1 MDPPSIFASPCYV
14 EPMPA
19 PRPRRRAAPAGSLLL
34 VVAALT
40 CAAAPALAQAP
51 PGVVAAAASSVATPP
66 PAPAVPEAAPDSP
79 RASLKRFLDLC
90 RAGEYA
96 DAAEYLDLA
105 EADKS
110 RGPLLAR
117 HLNAV
122 LERRLGGKLDEI
134 SPLALGNPSD
144 RLPPGV
150 EEIGGV
156 AGRAGPEPV
165 RLIRRNGPNGP
176 RWVFSRNS
184 VDKIED
190 WYGHLRDRWLQ
201 DLLPEQLLR
210 RGPKDL
216 VWWQWIALPLLFA
229 AALGLGH
236 ALGYL
241 TRLALGAVAK
251 RTKAK
256 WDQSLLTRLG
266 APLTLAWAVAAV
278 DLAYPF
284 LEVFPS
290 AEAFIERVLR
300 AGFFLA
306 LFWFAIRGIEITGE
320 RVLEHPTTRESPAA
334 RSLIPLA
341 TKVVKIA
348 AIAIAAIAV
357 LSEFGYPVTSL
368 VAGLGIGGVAIALAA
383 QKTVENLF
391 GSLSI
396 GVDQPFRVGD
406 YITVD
411 TVSGTVESIGLRS
424 TRIRT
429 LDRTLVTL
437 PNGKLADMRVESFAG
452 RDRIRFV
459 CVLALARST
468 RAAVVRDVLVAARAL
483 LQNHPKVWP
492 ELSVALARLG
502 ESSLDVEI
510 TAWFTTTDTAEYAEL
525 REGVLLALLDLV
537 EQAGA
542 SLAYPTRTMRLDPG

>member
-1 MDPPSIFASPCYV
+1 MPPSC
-14 EPMPA
+14 
-19 PRPRRRAAPAGSLLL
+19 PRGRVAPAGSLLL
-34 VVAALT
+34 VVAAL
-40 CAAAPALAQAP
+40 ALVPAPAHADPRPA
-51 PGVVAAAASSVATPP
+51 VAAAASGASATPP
-66 PAPAVPEAAPDSP
+66 PAVPEPAPDSP

-96 DAAEYLDLA
+96 DAADYLDLA
-105 EADKS
+105 EADRA

-122 LERRLGGKLDEI
+122 LERRLGGKLDEV
-134 SPLALGNPSD
+134 SPLPLGNRSD
-144 RLPPGV
+144 KLPPGV
-150 EEIGGV
+150 EEIGGI
-156 AGRAGPEPV
+156 AGRSGVEPV
-165 RLIRRNGPNGP
+165 RLVRRPGPDGA
-176 RWVFSRNS
+176 RWIFSRRS
-184 VDKIED
+184 VEKIDD

-201 DLLPEQLLR
+201 DLLPEVLLR

-229 AALGLGH
+229 LAVGLGNV
-236 ALGYL
+236 LGYL
-241 TRLALGAVAK
+241 TRGAIARLAAHT
-251 RTKAK
+251 RTKLDAP
-256 WDQSLLTRLG
+256 LLARLG

-284 LEVFPS
+284 LELFPA
-290 AEAFIERVLR
+290 AEAFLERVLR

-320 RVLEHPTTRESPAA
+320 RVLDHPTTKENPAA
-334 RSLIPLA
+334 RSLIPLV
-341 TKVVKIA
+341 TKVAKIT
-348 AIAIAAIAV
+348 AIAIAVIAV
-357 LSEFGYPVTSL
+357 LSELGYPVTSL
-368 VAGLGIGGVAIALAA
+368 VAGLGIGGIALALAA

-396 GVDQPFRVGD
+396 GIDQPFRVGD

-429 LDRTLVTL
+429 LDRTRVTL

-459 CVLALARST
+459 CVLALT
-468 RAAVVRDVLVAARAL
+468 RGTKAAAVREVLLSARTL
-483 LQNHPKVWP
+483 LQDHPKVWP
-492 ELSVALARLG
+492 EIFVALARLS

-510 TAWFTTTDTAEYAEL
+510 TAWFLTTNGAEFNQL
-525 REGVLLALLDLV
+525 REDVLLRLLEIV
-537 EQAGA
+537 EKAGT
-542 SLAYPTRTMRLDPG
+542 SLSYPTRTVRLDPG

>member
-1 MDPPSIFASPCYV
+1 
-14 EPMPA
+14 MPA
-19 PRPRRRAAPAGSLLL
+19 SRPRRRAAPAGSSIFL
-34 VVAALT
+34 VAAL
-40 CAAAPALAQAP
+40 ALVAAPALADP
-51 PGVVAAAASSVATPP
+51 PRPTAVVVAAGSASATPP
-66 PAPAVPEAAPDSP
+66 APVVPEAAPDSP

-90 RAGEYA
+90 RGSEYA

-122 LERRLGGKLDEI
+122 LERRLGGKLDEV
-134 SPLALGNPSD
+134 SPLPLGNAGD
-144 RLPPGV
+144 KLPPGV
-150 EEIGGV
+150 EEIGGIT
-156 AGRAGPEPV
+156 GRSGNNEAV
-165 RLIRRNGPNGP
+165 RLLRRTGPDGV
-176 RWVFSRNS
+176 RWVISRSS
-184 VDKIED
+184 VEKIED
-190 WYGHLRDRWLQ
+190 WYAHLRDRWLQ
-201 DLLPEQLLR
+201 DHLPEVLLR

-229 AALGLGH
+229 AAVVLGNV
-236 ALGYL
+236 LGYL
-241 TRLALGAVAK
+241 TRRAVGAIAA
-251 RTKAK
+251 RTKTK
-256 WDQSLLTRLG
+256 WDQSLLTRFG

-284 LEVFPS
+284 LELFPA

-341 TKVVKIA
+341 TKVVKIT

-357 LSEFGYPVTSL
+357 LSELGYPVTSL

-459 CVLALARST
+459 CVLALT
-468 RAAVVRDVLVAARAL
+468 RGTSAAAVREVLLAARTL
-483 LQNHPKVWP
+483 LQDHPKVWP
-492 ELSVALARLG
+492 DLSVAFARLG

-510 TAWFTTTDTAEYAEL
+510 TAWFVTTDGAEFAQL
-525 REGVLLALLDLV
+525 REEVLLDLLEIV
-537 EQAGA
+537 EKAGS
-542 SLAYPTRTMRLDPG
+542 SLAYPTRTVRVDSL

>member
-1 MDPPSIFASPCYV
+1 
-14 EPMPA
+14 
-19 PRPRRRAAPAGSLLL
+19 LLL
-34 VVAALT
+34 VIAALAL
-40 CAAAPALAQAP
+40 AAAPALADPKPAAVVATASSAAAP
-51 PGVVAAAASSVATPP
+51 PAA
-66 PAPAVPEAAPDSP
+66 PEAAPDSP

-90 RAGEYA
+90 RAGEFA

-122 LERRLGGKLDEI
+122 LDRRLGGKLDEV
-134 SPLALGNPSD
+134 SPLSLGNPGD
-144 RLPPGV
+144 KLPPGV
-150 EEIGGV
+150 EEIGGL
-156 AGRAGPEPV
+156 AGRNGPEPV
-165 RLIRRNGPNGP
+165 RLIRRNGPDGA
-176 RWVFSRNS
+176 RWLFSRAS

-190 WYGHLRDRWLQ
+190 WYDHLHDRWLH
-201 DLLPEQLLR
+201 DILPEVLLR

-229 AALGLGH
+229 AALALGNV
-236 ALGYL
+236 LGYL
-241 TRLALGAVAK
+241 TRYAAGAFATRMK
-251 RTKAK
+251 SK
-256 WDQSLLTRLG
+256 WDQTLLKRLG

-341 TKVVKIA
+341 TKVVKIT
-348 AIAIAAIAV
+348 AIFIAAIAV
-357 LSEFGYPVTSL
+357 LSELGYPVTSL
-368 VAGLGIGGVAIALAA
+368 VAGLGIGGVALALAA

-406 YITVD
+406 DITVD

-429 LDRTLVTL
+429 PDRTLITL
-437 PNGKLADMRVESFAG
+437 PNGKLADMRVESFAE

-459 CVLALARST
+459 CVLALARSSSA
-468 RAAVVRDVLVAARAL
+468 AAVREVLLASRTL
-483 LQNHPKVWP
+483 LQDHPKVWP
-492 ELSVALARLG
+492 DLSVALARFG
-502 ESSLDVEI
+502 ESSFDVEI
-510 TAWFTTTDTAEYAEL
+510 TAWFVTTDGAEFVKL
-525 REGVLLALLDLV
+525 REDVLLDLLEIV
-537 EQAGA
+537 EKAGA
-542 SLAYPTRTMRLDPG
+542 SLAYPTRTVRLDPDPGASPRAEPRRDPAPGE

>member
-1 MDPPSIFASPCYV
+1 
-14 EPMPA
+14 MPA
-19 PRPRRRAAPAGSLLL
+19 SRPRRRAATAGSSL
-34 VVAALT
+34 VLVAVLGLV
-40 CAAAPALAQAP
+40 AAPALADPRPAA
-51 PGVVAAAASSVATPP
+51 VVAATATAPSATAPPAEPP
-66 PAPAVPEAAPDSP
+66 PAPDSP

-122 LERRLGGKLDEI
+122 LDRRLGGKLDEV
-134 SPLALGNPSD
+134 SPLSLGNPVD
-144 RLPPGV
+144 KLPPGV
-150 EEIGGV
+150 EEISGIT
-156 AGRAGPEPV
+156 GRSGTDPV
-165 RLIRRNGPNGP
+165 RFIRRNGPDGV
-176 RWVFSRNS
+176 RWLVSRGS

-201 DLLPEQLLR
+201 DLLPAPLLR

-229 AALGLGH
+229 AAVALGNV
-236 ALGYL
+236 LGYL
-241 TRLALGAVAK
+241 TRRAIGGLAG

-256 WDQSLLTRLG
+256 WDPTLLTRLG

-284 LEVFPS
+284 LELFPE
-290 AEAFIERVLR
+290 AEAFLERVLR

-306 LFWFAIRGIEITGE
+306 LFWFAIRGIDITGE

-341 TKVVKIA
+341 TKVVKIT
-348 AIAIAAIAV
+348 AIFIAAIAV
-357 LSEFGYPVTSL
+357 LSELGYPVTSL
-368 VAGLGIGGVAIALAA
+368 VAGLGIGGVALALAA

-411 TVSGTVESIGLRS
+411 TVSGHVESIGLRS

-459 CVLALARST
+459 CVLALT
-468 RAAVVRDVLVAARAL
+468 RDTSAAAVREVLVGARTL
-483 LQNHPKVWP
+483 LREHPRVFP
-492 ELSVALARLG
+492 DLSVVLARLG
-502 ESSLDVEI
+502 ESSLDVDI
-510 TAWFTTTDTAEYAEL
+510 AAWFTTTDWAEFLVL
-525 REGVLLALLDLV
+525 REEVLLGLLEIV
-537 EQAGA
+537 EKAGS
-542 SLAYPTRTMRLDPG
+542 SLAYPTRTLRVHPG

>member
-1 MDPPSIFASPCYV
+1 
-14 EPMPA
+14 MPA
-19 PRPRRRAAPAGSLLL
+19 SRPRRRAVTAGSSLLL
-34 VVAALT
+34 VAALGLL
-40 CAAAPALAQAP
+40 AAPALADPHPAA
-51 PGVVAAAASSVATPP
+51 VVAATATAPSATPP
-66 PAPAVPEAAPDSP
+66 PAEPPPAPDSP

-122 LERRLGGKLDEI
+122 LDRRLGGKLDEV
-134 SPLALGNPSD
+134 SPLSLGNSAD
-144 RLPPGV
+144 KLPPGV
-150 EEIGGV
+150 EEISGIT
-156 AGRAGPEPV
+156 GRSGTDPV
-165 RLIRRNGPNGP
+165 RFIRRNGPDGA
-176 RWVFSRNS
+176 RWLVSRGS

-201 DLLPEQLLR
+201 DLLPAPLLR

-229 AALGLGH
+229 AAVALGNV
-236 ALGYL
+236 LGYL
-241 TRLALGAVAK
+241 TRRAIGGLAV
-251 RTKAK
+251 RTRAK
-256 WDQSLLTRLG
+256 WDPTLLTRLG

-284 LEVFPS
+284 LELFPE
-290 AEAFIERVLR
+290 AEAFLERVLR

-306 LFWFAIRGIEITGE
+306 LFWFAIRGIDITGE

-341 TKVVKIA
+341 TKVVKIT
-348 AIAIAAIAV
+348 AIFIAAIAV
-357 LSEFGYPVTSL
+357 LSELGYPVTSL
-368 VAGLGIGGVAIALAA
+368 VAGLGIGGVALALAA

-459 CVLALARST
+459 AVLALSRST
-468 RAAVVRDVLVAARAL
+468 GAAAVREVLLGARTL
-483 LQNHPKVWP
+483 LQDHPKVWP
-492 ELSVALARLG
+492 EMSVAFARLG

-510 TAWFTTTDTAEYAEL
+510 TAWFVTTDSAEFVSL
-525 REGVLLALLDLV
+525 REEVLLGLLEIV
-537 EQAGA
+537 EKAGT
-542 SLAYPTRTMRLDPG
+542 SLAFPTRTVRLDIDPG

>member
-1 MDPPSIFASPCYV
+1 
-14 EPMPA
+14 
-19 PRPRRRAAPAGSLLL
+19 LLL
-34 VVAALT
+34 VVAAL
-40 CAAAPALAQAP
+40 ALPSAPALAQP
-51 PGVVAAAASSVATPP
+51 HPGAVVATASSAATPGP
-66 PAPAVPEAAPDSP
+66 TPAAPEPAPDSP

-90 RAGEYA
+90 RTGEYA

-134 SPLALGNPSD
+134 SPLPLGNRSD
-144 RLPPGV
+144 KLPPGV
-150 EEIGGV
+150 EEIGGISSRS
-156 AGRAGPEPV
+156 GTEPV
-165 RLIRRNGPNGP
+165 RLVRRPGPEGA
-176 RWVFSRNS
+176 RWVFSRAS

-190 WYGHLRDRWLQ
+190 WYGHLRDRWVQ
-201 DLLPEQLLR
+201 DLLPEVLLR

-229 AALGLGH
+229 AALALGNV
-236 ALGYL
+236 LGYL
-241 TRLALGAVAK
+241 TRQAVGALAK

-256 WDQSLLTRLG
+256 WDQSLLQRLG
-266 APLTLAWAVAAV
+266 APLTLAWAVAGV

-341 TKVVKIA
+341 TKVVKIT

-357 LSEFGYPVTSL
+357 LSELGYPVTSL

-429 LDRTLVTL
+429 PDRTLITL
-437 PNGKLADMRVESFAG
+437 PNGKLADMRVESFAE

-459 CVLALARST
+459 CVLALART
-468 RAAVVRDVLVAARAL
+468 TKAASVRDVLLAARTL
-483 LQNHPKVWP
+483 LQDHPKVWP
-492 ELSVALARLG
+492 DISVALARLG

-510 TAWFTTTDTAEYAEL
+510 TAWFVTTSAAEFTEL
-525 REGVLLALLDLV
+525 REEVLLALLDIV

-542 SLAYPTRTMRLDPG
+542 SLSYPTRTVRLAPGTDPA

>member
-1 MDPPSIFASPCYV
+1 
-14 EPMPA
+14 MPA
-19 PRPRRRAAPAGSLLL
+19 SRPRRRAATAGSSLLL
-34 VVAALT
+34 VVALGLV
-40 CAAAPALAQAP
+40 AAPALADPHPATI
-51 PGVVAAAASSVATPP
+51 VATAGSAATTTTPP
-66 PAPAVPEAAPDSP
+66 PAEPAPAPAPDSP

-122 LERRLGGKLDEI
+122 LDRRLGGKLDEI
-134 SPLALGNPSD
+134 SPQSLGNPGD
-144 RLPPGV
+144 KLPPGV
-150 EEIGGV
+150 EEIGGIT
-156 AGRAGPEPV
+156 GRSGNDPV
-165 RLIRRNGPNGP
+165 RLLRRNGPDGA
-176 RWVFSRNS
+176 RWMVSRGS
-184 VDKIED
+184 VEKIED

-201 DLLPEQLLR
+201 DLLPEVLLR

-229 AALGLGH
+229 AAVALGNV
-236 ALGYL
+236 LGYL
-241 TRLALGAVAK
+241 TRQAIGRLAA

-256 WDQSLLTRLG
+256 WDQTLLTRLG

-284 LEVFPS
+284 LELFPA
-290 AEAFIERVLR
+290 AEAFLERVLR

-306 LFWFAIRGIEITGE
+306 LFWFAIRGIDITGE

-341 TKVVKIA
+341 TKVVKIT
-348 AIAIAAIAV
+348 AIFIAAIAV
-357 LSEFGYPVTSL
+357 LSELGYPVTSL
-368 VAGLGIGGVAIALAA
+368 VAGLGIGGVALALAA

-459 CVLALARST
+459 CVLSLT
-468 RAAVVRDVLVAARAL
+468 RATSAAAVREVLLGARTL
-483 LQNHPKVWP
+483 LQDHPRVWP
-492 ELSVALARLG
+492 EMSVAFARLG
-502 ESSLDVEI
+502 DSSLDLEI
-510 TAWFTTTDTAEYAEL
+510 TAWFVTTDSAEFIQL
-525 REGVLLALLDLV
+525 REDVLLGLLEIV
-537 EQAGA
+537 EKAGS
-542 SLAYPTRTMRLDPG
+542 SLAYPTRTVRLDTGAG

>member
-1 MDPPSIFASPCYV
+1 
-14 EPMPA
+14 MPA
-19 PRPRRRAAPAGSLLL
+19 SRPRRRAAPAGSSLFL
-34 VVAALT
+34 VAAL
-40 CAAAPALAQAP
+40 ALVAAPALADNPHPTA
-51 PGVVAAAASSVATPP
+51 VVTAAGSASTTPP
-66 PAPAVPEAAPDSP
+66 PPAAPEPASDSP

-122 LERRLGGKLDEI
+122 LDRRLGGKLEEI
-134 SPLALGNPSD
+134 SPLTLGNRSD
-144 RLPPGV
+144 KLPPGV
-150 EEIGGV
+150 EEIAGV
-156 AGRAGPEPV
+156 AGRSGIEPV
-165 RLIRRNGPNGP
+165 RLIRRTGAEGG
-176 RWVFSRNS
+176 RWVFSRSS
-184 VDKIED
+184 VEKIED

-201 DLLPEQLLR
+201 DHLPEVLLR

-229 AALGLGH
+229 AAVVLGNV
-236 ALGYL
+236 LGYL
-241 TRLALGAVAK
+241 TRRALVGLTAL
-251 RTKAK
+251 TKAR
-256 WDQSLLTRLG
+256 WDPTLLTRFG

-278 DLAYPF
+278 DVAYPF
-284 LEVFPS
+284 LELFPV
-290 AEAFIERVLR
+290 AEAFLERVLR

-320 RVLEHPTTRESPAA
+320 RVLDHPTTRESPAA

-341 TKVVKIA
+341 TKVVKIT

-411 TVSGTVESIGLRS
+411 TVSGHVESIGLRS

-437 PNGKLADMRVESFAG
+437 PNGKLADMRVESFAE

-459 CVLALARST
+459 CVLALT
-468 RAAVVRDVLVAARAL
+468 RGTSAAAVREVLVGARTL
-483 LQNHPKVWP
+483 LRDHPRVFP
-492 ELSVALARLG
+492 DLSVVLARLG
-502 ESSLDVEI
+502 ESSLDVDI
-510 TAWFTTTDTAEYAEL
+510 SAWFTTTDWAEFLVL
-525 REGVLLALLDLV
+525 REEVLLGLLEIV
-537 EQAGA
+537 ERAGS
-542 SLAYPTRTMRLDPG
+542 SLAYPTRTVRLDPG